1 MIKTLI
7 VTTVMVLIAVLVS
20 KDLLEMEHLAMV
32 GNFPSKISK
41 NILPV
46 ISCLCYYTF
55 HFSFKLDVDECS
67 EESDP
72 CDENADCIN
81 NDGSYS
87 CTCKQGFTGDG
98 VSCSGMLYSILFY
111 FYKLPLYRIK

>member
-1 MIKTLI
+1 
-7 VTTVMVLIAVLVS
+7 
-20 KDLLEMEHLAMV
+20 MESI
-32 GNFPSKISK
+32 GKI
-41 NILPV
+41 N
-46 ISCLCYYTF
+46 
-55 HFSFKLDVDECS
+55 FSFKLDVDECS